1 MAKRPSVVAPGLLA
15 RPGSAPARSTPI
27 EDMPRSVPT
36 SAPAAAVS
44 RAAAPTSV
52 DSPQDLQAGGIKAAT
67 RGLTVYLLPDEH
79 KRLRRFA
86 LDLDV
91 PSLHELLLM
100 GVDRLLVERGEAP
113 IRRYAPKPK
122 KG

>member
-1 MAKRPSVVAPGLLA
+1 
-15 RPGSAPARSTPI
+15 
-27 EDMPRSVPT
+27 MPRSVPT

-44 RAAAPTSV
+44 RAATPTSAEA
-52 DSPQDLQAGGIKAAT
+52 PQDLQASGIKAAT
-67 RGLTVYLLPDEH
+67 RGLTVYLLPEEH
-79 KRLRRFA
+79 KRLRRLA

-91 PSLHELLLM
+91 PSLHELLLL
-100 GVDRLLVERGEAP
+100 GVDRLLAERGEAP